1 MKTVN
6 KAIIPAGG
14 FGTRLLPV
22 TKAVPKEM
30 LPVLDRPAID
40 FAVEECLNSGITDVC
55 IVLSRGKEDIV
66 RYFDSAPEL
75 ETTLVRANKRDLL
88 PTINKYRGK
97 INIYYVVQPEMKGT
111 GKAVELCREFIS
123 RDSFA
128 VLFPDDIIY
137 NQHKPVTK
145 QLIEAYETT
154 GAAAIVGVQN
164 MPAEEAVAY
173 GVMVPSE
180 TKGRYTR
187 IKGFIE
193 KPTLDNMPSTLTS
206 LGRFVLSPDILEYIS
221 KTKPVANG
229 EVYLPSAIDLMSRE
243 LNVYSYEFEGIRY
256 DMGSKFGFLQA
267 NIDYALRDSELREKL
282 KRYISRK

>member
-1 MKTVN
+1 MNTVR

-14 FGTRLLPV
+14 YGTRLLPV

-40 FAVEECLNSGITDVC
+40 FAVEECLNSCITDVC
-55 IVLSRGKEDIV
+55 IVLSKGKEDIV
-66 RYFDSAPEL
+66 RYFDSSPEL
-75 ETTLVRANKRDLL
+75 ETALVRANKRELL
-88 PTINKYRGK
+88 SSINKYQGK
-97 INIYYVVQPEMKGT
+97 INIYYVVQPEMRGT
-111 GKAVELCREFIS
+111 GKTIELCREFIS
-123 RDSFA
+123 KDPFA

-137 NQHKPVTK
+137 NPQKPVTK
-145 QLIEAYETT
+145 QLIDAYLTT
-154 GAAAIVGVQN
+154 GSSIVGVQD

-173 GVMVPSE
+173 GVMIPSE

-206 LGRFVLSPDILEYIS
+206 LGRFVLTPDILEYIA
-221 KTKPVANG
+221 KTKPVQNG
-229 EVYLPSAIDLMSRE
+229 EIYLPSAIDLMSRE
-243 LNVYSYEFEGIRY
+243 LNVYSYTFEGIRY

>member
-1 MKTVN
+1 MNTVR

-14 FGTRLLPV
+14 YGTRLLPV

-55 IVLSRGKEDIV
+55 IVLSKGKEDIV
-66 RYFDSAPEL
+66 RYFDSSPEL
-75 ETTLVRANKRDLL
+75 ETALVRANKRELL
-88 PTINKYRGK
+88 SSINKYQGK
-97 INIYYVVQPEMKGT
+97 INIYYVVQPEMRGT
-111 GKAVELCREFIS
+111 GKAIELCREFIS
-123 RDSFA
+123 KDPFA

-137 NQHKPVTK
+137 NPQKPVTK
-145 QLIEAYETT
+145 QLIDAYLTT
-154 GAAAIVGVQN
+154 GSSIVGVQD
-164 MPAEEAVAY
+164 MSAEEAVAY

-206 LGRFVLSPDILEYIS
+206 LGRFVLTPDILEYIA
-221 KTKPVANG
+221 KTKPVQNG
-229 EVYLPSAIDLMSRE
+229 EIYLPSAIDLMSRE
-243 LNVYSYEFEGIRY
+243 LNVYSYTFEGIRY

-267 NIDYALRDSELREKL
+267 NIDYALRDSELKEKL

>member
-1 MKTVN
+1 MNTVK

-14 FGTRLLPV
+14 YGTRLLPV

-55 IVLSRGKEDIV
+55 IVLSKGKEDII
-66 RYFDSAPEL
+66 RYFDSAPDL
-75 ETTLVRANKRDLL
+75 ETALVRANKRELL
-88 PTINKYRGK
+88 PAINKYRGK
-97 INIYYVVQPEMKGT
+97 INIYYVVQPEMRGT
-111 GKAVELCREFIS
+111 GKAIELCREFIS
-123 RDSFA
+123 QDPFA

-137 NQHKPVTK
+137 NPQKSVTK
-145 QLIEAYETT
+145 QLIDAYLTT
-154 GAAAIVGVQN
+154 GSSIVGVQD

-173 GVMVPSE
+173 GVMIPSE

-206 LGRFVLSPDILEYIS
+206 LGRFVLMPDILDYIA
-221 KTKPVANG
+221 KTKPVPNG
-229 EVYLPSAIDLMSRE
+229 EIYLPSAIDLMARE
-243 LNVYSYEFEGIRY
+243 LNVYSYTFEGIRY

>member
-1 MKTVN
+1 MNTVR

-14 FGTRLLPV
+14 YGTRLLPV

-55 IVLSRGKEDIV
+55 IVLSKGKEDIV
-66 RYFDSAPEL
+66 RYFDSSPEL
-75 ETTLVRANKRDLL
+75 ETALVRANKRELL
-88 PTINKYRGK
+88 SSINKYQGK
-97 INIYYVVQPEMKGT
+97 INIYYVVQPEMRGT
-111 GKAVELCREFIS
+111 GKAIELCREFIS
-123 RDSFA
+123 KDPFA

-137 NQHKPVTK
+137 NPQKPVTK
-145 QLIEAYETT
+145 QLIDAYLTT
-154 GAAAIVGVQN
+154 GSSIVGVQD

-206 LGRFVLSPDILEYIS
+206 LGRFVLTPDILEYIA
-221 KTKPVANG
+221 KTKPVQNG
-229 EVYLPSAIDLMSRE
+229 EIYLPSAIDLMSRE
-243 LNVYSYEFEGIRY
+243 LNVYSYTFEGIRY

>member
-1 MKTVN
+1 MNTVR

-14 FGTRLLPV
+14 YGTRLLPV

-55 IVLSRGKEDIV
+55 IVLSKGKEDIV
-66 RYFDSAPEL
+66 RYFDSSPEL
-75 ETTLVRANKRDLL
+75 ETALVRANKRELL
-88 PTINKYRGK
+88 SSINKYHGK
-97 INIYYVVQPEMKGT
+97 INIYYVVQPEMRGT
-111 GKAVELCREFIS
+111 GKAIELCREFIS
-123 RDSFA
+123 KDPFA

-137 NQHKPVTK
+137 NPQKPVTK
-145 QLIEAYETT
+145 QLIDAYLTT
-154 GAAAIVGVQN
+154 GSSIVGVQD

-173 GVMVPSE
+173 GVMIPSE

-193 KPTLDNMPSTLTS
+193 KPTLNNMPSTLTS
-206 LGRFVLSPDILEYIS
+206 LGRFVLTPDILEYIA
-221 KTKPVANG
+221 KTKPVSNG
-229 EVYLPSAIDLMSRE
+229 EIYLPSAIDLMSRE
-243 LNVYSYEFEGIRY
+243 LNVYSYTFEGIRY